1 MVHSSKLAT
10 CTGAEKRRGRPALA
24 TREQPMATALA
35 CVEPRVETREVV
47 RCQFCAL
54 VQYRTSKPLCR
65 RCHRPLDIEEQL
77 VFGPQPVPVPVPF
90 SAADAGLHVAA
101 QVRDIRKARHLSQ
114 RQLASRMQVPRTY
127 ISKIENGK
135 AIPTL
140 GSLERL
146 AEALEVDVSQLVRD
160 ARSRREEEVAAI
172 LADEFLAEIAAALP
186 RLDSLQR
193 TLLYGAVRDRATGQR
208 RTA

>member
-1 MVHSSKLAT
+1 
-10 CTGAEKRRGRPALA
+10 
-24 TREQPMATALA
+24 MATTL
-35 CVEPRVETREVV
+35 VSLDPREVV
-47 RCQFCAL
+47 RCEQCAL
-54 VQYRTSKPLCR
+54 VQYRTSNSLCR
-65 RCHRPLDIEEQL
+65 RCHKPLEIEVPPSL
-77 VFGPQPVPVPVPF
+77 GPVAVPSQ
-90 SAADAGLHVAA
+90 SAPPATEAGLQVAA

-146 AEALEVDVSQLVRD
+146 ADALGVDVSQLVRD
-160 ARSRREEEVAAI
+160 RRTRRDEEVASI
-172 LADEFLAEIAAALP
+172 LADPFLAEIASLLP
-186 RLDSLQR
+186 HLDSLHR
-193 TLLYGAVRDRATGQR
+193 TLFFGALRDRVAGQR

>member
-1 MVHSSKLAT
+1 M
-10 CTGAEKRRGRPALA
+10 
-24 TREQPMATALA
+24 
-35 CVEPRVETREVV
+35 
-47 RCQFCAL
+47 
-54 VQYRTSKPLCR
+54 
-65 RCHRPLDIEEQL
+65 
-77 VFGPQPVPVPVPF
+77 FGPQPVPVPVPF

-146 AEALEVDVSQLVRD
+146 AEALEVDVSHLVRD
-160 ARSRREEEVAAI
+160 ARSRREEEVASI
-172 LADEFLAEIAAALP
+172 LADPFLAEIAALLP
-186 RLDSLQR
+186 HLDSLQK

>member
-1 MVHSSKLAT
+1 MVHPRQIST
-10 CTGAEKRRGRPALA
+10 RIGAEKHPGRPALA
-24 TREQPMATALA
+24 TREQPMATAL
-35 CVEPRVETREVV
+35 VSVETREVV
-47 RCQFCAL
+47 RCEHCTL
-54 VQYRTSKPLCR
+54 VQYRTSNSLCR
-65 RCHRPLDIEEQL
+65 RCHKPLDIEEPIIL
-77 VFGPQPVPVPVPF
+77 GPQPVPAP
-90 SAADAGLHVAA
+90 SAHSSGDAGLHVAG
-101 QVRDIRKARHLSQ
+101 QVREIRKARHLSQ

-146 AEALEVDVSQLVRD
+146 ADALEVEVSRLVRD
-160 ARSRREEEVAAI
+160 ARSRREEEIAAI
-172 LADEFLAEIAAALP
+172 LADPFLAEIATLLP

-193 TLLYGAVRDRATGQR
+193 TLFYGSLRDKATGQR

>member
-1 MVHSSKLAT
+1 
-10 CTGAEKRRGRPALA
+10 
-24 TREQPMATALA
+24 MATAPLS
-35 CVEPRVETREVV
+35 VETREVV
-47 RCQFCAL
+47 RCEHCAL
-54 VQYRTSKPLCR
+54 VQFRTSNSLCR
-65 RCHRPLDIEEQL
+65 KCRRPLDIEVPYL
-77 VFGPQPVPVPVPF
+77 LGPQPVTGPTF
-90 SAADAGLHVAA
+90 HSAEAGLHVAT
-101 QVRDIRKARHLSQ
+101 QVREIRKARHLSQ

-160 ARSRREEEVAAI
+160 ARSRREEEVASI
-172 LADEFLAEIAAALP
+172 LADPFLAEIAAALP
-186 RLDSLQR
+186 HLDNLQR
-193 TLLYGAVRDRATGQR
+193 TLLYGAIRDRASGQR

>member
-1 MVHSSKLAT
+1 MVHPPQIST
-10 CTGAEKRRGRPALA
+10 YTGAERRRGRPALA
-24 TREQPMATALA
+24 IREQPMATAL
-35 CVEPRVETREVV
+35 VSVETREVV
-47 RCQFCAL
+47 RCEHCTL
-54 VQYRTSKPLCR
+54 VQYRTSNSLCR
-65 RCHRPLDIEEQL
+65 RCHRPLDIEEPFVL
-77 VFGPQPVPVPVPF
+77 GPQPVPAPAVH
-90 SAADAGLHVAA
+90 SAAEAGLHVAA

-146 AEALEVDVSQLVRD
+146 AEALEVDVSALVRD

-172 LADEFLAEIAAALP
+172 LADPFLAEVAALLP

-193 TLLYGAVRDRATGQR
+193 TLFYGALRDKASGQR